1 MIDKYLLEYCIF
13 GFGFK
18 DDTKMPQTRL
28 PFFPDDIELINNYI
42 GFQKKN
48 GTVYYFNGAM
58 PVFQHPEKDYASF
71 RLFTSQ
77 LVVNGNAKQVEI
89 VNAFNVSAI
98 SVKRWVKKYREQGAG
113 SFFYRHN
120 NANQGY

>member
-1 MIDKYLLEYCIF
+1 LADRVLIEYCYF
-13 GFGFK
+13 ALGFK
-18 DDTKMPQTRL
+18 DDTKMLQTRL
-28 PFFPDDIELINNYI
+28 PFFPESIELINNYI

-77 LVVNGNAKQVEI
+77 LVVNGNVKQVEI
-89 VNAFNVSAI
+89 VRAFNVSVI
-98 SVKRWVKKYREQGAG
+98 SVKRWVKKYREEGAE
-113 SFFYRHN
+113 SFFYRNN
-120 NANQGY
+120 NANQES

>member
-1 MIDKYLLEYCIF
+1 MHYCYF
-13 GFGFK
+13 ALGFK
-18 DDTKMPQTRL
+18 DDTKMLQTRL
-28 PFFPDDIELINNYI
+28 PFFPESIELINNYI

-77 LVVNGNAKQVEI
+77 LVVNGNVKQVEI
-89 VNAFNVSAI
+89 VRAFNVSVI
-98 SVKRWVKKYREQGAG
+98 SVKRWVKKYREEGAE
-113 SFFYRHN
+113 SFFYRNN
-120 NANQGY
+120 NANLEY

>member
-1 MIDKYLLEYCIF
+1 M
-13 GFGFK
+13 
-18 DDTKMPQTRL
+18 TQTRL
-28 PFFPDDIELINNYI
+28 PFFPEEIELINNYI

-58 PVFQHPEKDYASF
+58 PVYQHPENDYASF

-89 VNAFNVSAI
+89 VRAFNVSSI
-98 SVKRWVKKYREQGAG
+98 SVKRWVKKYREDGAE
-113 SFFYRHN
+113 SFFCRNN
-120 NANQGY
+120 NANLEN